1 MHPCH
6 SHKKGKLGFGLGTL
20 VTVKLEDDSEA
31 DETAT
36 AEPDAPAAGILVVGL
51 VEDAD
56 VVEVVD
62 DAEGDVGLVM
72 PLPLPLT

>member
-6 SHKKGKLGFGLGTL
+6 SHKKGKFGLGLGTV

>member
-62 DAEGDVGLVM
+62 DAEGEVGLVI

>member
-6 SHKKGKLGFGLGTL
+6 SHKKGKFGLGLGTE

-36 AEPDAPAAGILVVGL
+36 AEPDAAAGILVVGL

-62 DAEGDVGLVM
+62 DAEGEVGLVI